1 MTERRRRRTIL
12 AVCFLGLAFEGYD
25 LVVYGTVLPQLVS
38 SDDWNM
44 SPTQAGL
51 ISTVTVV
58 GMLIGSIVS
67 GTLADT
73 IGRRAL
79 TIASCAW
86 FSTWMLVSSIAP
98 STQILGATRFMVGL
112 GVGAFVPLV
121 AALAVQ
127 CAPEGKGN
135 RYSAIAWSGYPIGG
149 VIAAAIGYFT
159 LEPLGARFLFALG
172 GLPLLTIVPMMIAQ
186 VPKANTLA
194 PSENESGLRPATRSV
209 SSPVAGLF
217 SRKIRIRTV
226 LFGAIS
232 ASGLILTYGL
242 NTWLPQLMRSNGYEL
257 GSAITFLIVLNL
269 GAAVVPPILARRA
282 DISGPGIVILCVFL
296 SASISI
302 LALSVPLPIL
312 AVYCLVF
319 VAGAGTLGA
328 QLLLPGFVATD
339 YPQETRVAALSW
351 ISCAG
356 RIGALGGPTLI
367 GLLIAGG
374 SSVAANFVVFAAFGL
389 LGAVLTALLIRRR
402 PTTTPSSANGAESSS
417 HTSENTRSI
426 HK

>member
-1 MTERRRRRTIL
+1 MTEQRRRRAIL

-25 LVVYGTVLPQLVS
+25 LVVYGTVLPQLIS

-44 SPTQAGL
+44 GPTQAGL
-51 ISTVTVV
+51 IGTVTVI

-67 GTLADT
+67 GTLADI
-73 IGRRAL
+73 IGQRAL

-86 FSTWMLVSSIAP
+86 FSAWMLVSSAAP
-98 STQILGATRFMVGL
+98 SAQILGATRFLVGL

-149 VIAAAIGYFT
+149 VTAAVIGYFA
-159 LEPLGARFLFALG
+159 LESLGARFLFALG

-186 VPKANTLA
+186 IPKANA
-194 PSENESGLRPATRSV
+194 HQHSENQPDRRAIRGA

-217 SRKIRIRTV
+217 SRGVRVRTM

-296 SASISI
+296 SASVSI

-339 YPQETRVAALSW
+339 YPQDTRVAALSW

-367 GLLIAGG
+367 GVLIAGG
-374 SSVAANFVVFAAFGL
+374 SSVATNFFVFAAFGL

-402 PTTTPSSANGAESSS
+402 PAITPSSANGAESSS